1 MDSELELLKEEND
14 RLKAESTKLKK
25 HLAVIEGIRTS
36 KDTGGSETQ
45 HNINLRESMIETW
58 MGTGLTRK
66 QAIIAA
72 RGRDGLQE
80 ADETAKDAHSTV
92 GDIASYFKRLKTCKF
107 PAIKQE
113 IYDFAETNKAPDDIL
128 RALGKLPEKV
138 YEGIDDI
145 LMAIQL

>member
-36 KDTGGSETQ
+36 KDTGGSEPQ
-45 HNINLRESMIETW
+45 RINLRESMIETW

-92 GDIASYFKRLKTCKF
+92 GDIASYFNRLKTCKF

-113 IYDFAETNKAPDDIL
+113 IYDWAETNKAPDDIL
-128 RALGKLPEKV
+128 GALKKLPEKA
-138 YEGIDDI
+138 YKGLDDI